1 MYVHAGCRYL
11 YLRSDY
17 TTFVLYKQNMTFEEL
32 NLTKPLLNA
41 VTDAGY
47 TTPTTIQA
55 KAFSV
60 IMSGKDV
67 LGIAQTGTGK
77 TVAYLL
83 PSLKHWKYDK
93 SKLPQ
98 ILILVPTRELVLQ
111 VEAEAKKLAKYTN
124 ASVVGVFGGVNMK
137 PQAALIKEGADVLIA
152 TPGRLLDLALNG
164 ALSLKNIKRLVIDE
178 FDEMLNLGFRSQLTR
193 VLDLL
198 PKKRQNLLFSATVTE
213 DIEDLVVTFFNFP
226 VKIEAAPTGTPVEKI
241 NQTAYLAPNFYTKI
255 NLLAHLLQIDGAM
268 QKVIV
273 FASTKKLADL
283 IFRQMEKHIPEGL
296 GIIHSNKSQPQR
308 LQAVKDFQQGE
319 MRVLIATDIIARG
332 IDIAEVS
339 HVINFDIPEVPEE
352 YIHRI
357 GRTGRA
363 DKEGIAIAFIGK
375 KEKPLF
381 TKIEKLMK
389 MKVAAQKLPEEVE
402 VSKELIDEEL
412 PVYKEKI
419 IQIKTPKREDAG
431 AAFHEKIAKNKKVN
445 NKIRHEE
452 KMKMKYGKPK
462 TRGQKRK

>member
-1 MYVHAGCRYL
+1 
-11 YLRSDY
+11 
-17 TTFVLYKQNMTFEEL
+17 MTFEEL

-319 MRVLIATDIIARG
+319 MRVL
-332 IDIAEVS
+332 
-339 HVINFDIPEVPEE
+339 
-352 YIHRI
+352 
-357 GRTGRA
+357 
-363 DKEGIAIAFIGK
+363 
-375 KEKPLF
+375 
-381 TKIEKLMK
+381 
-389 MKVAAQKLPEEVE
+389 
-402 VSKELIDEEL
+402 
-412 PVYKEKI
+412 
-419 IQIKTPKREDAG
+419 
-431 AAFHEKIAKNKKVN
+431 
-445 NKIRHEE
+445 
-452 KMKMKYGKPK
+452 
-462 TRGQKRK
+462 

>member
-1 MYVHAGCRYL
+1 
-11 YLRSDY
+11 
-17 TTFVLYKQNMTFEEL
+17 MTFEEL

-41 VTDAGY
+41 LQDAGY

-83 PSLKHWKYDK
+83 PSIKHWKYDK
-93 SKLPQ
+93 EKLPQ
-98 ILILVPTRELVLQ
+98 ILVLVPTRELVVQ
-111 VEAEAKKLAKYTN
+111 VEEEAKKLTKYTN
-124 ASVVGVFGGVNMK
+124 ADVVGVFGGVNMK
-137 PQAALIKEGADVLIA
+137 PQAALLKAGADIVVA
-152 TPGRLLDLALNG
+152 TPGRLLDLVLNG
-164 ALSLKNIKRLVIDE
+164 ALNLKNVKRLVIDE
-178 FDEMLNLGFRSQLTR
+178 FDEMLNLGFRPQLIR

-213 DIEDLVVTFFNFP
+213 DIEELVTTFFNFP
-226 VKIEAAPTGTPVEKI
+226 VKIEAARTGTPLEKI
-241 NQTAYLAPNFYTKI
+241 IQQGYSVPNFNTKV
-255 NLLAHLLQIDGAM
+255 NLLEYLLKKDTTM
-268 QKVIV
+268 TKVLV
-273 FASTKKLADL
+273 FTGTKRLADQL
-283 IFRQMEKHIPEGL
+283 YKNIEKQFPENIGV
-296 GIIHSNKSQPQR
+296 IHSNKSQHQR
-308 LQAVKDFQQGE
+308 FEAVNKFHNGDF
-319 MRVLIATDIIARG
+319 RILIATDVIARG

-339 HVINFDIPEVPEE
+339 HVINFDTPEVPED

-363 DKEGIAIAFIGK
+363 DKNGHAIIFISK
-375 KEKPLF
+375 KEKPSQ

-389 MKVAAQKLPEEVE
+389 MKIPMEKLPTEVE
-402 VSKELIDEEL
+402 VSKELITEEL
-412 PVYKEKI
+412 PVVKQKVIVVKE
-419 IQIKTPKREDAG
+419 PKKESVG
-431 AAFHEKIAKNKKVN
+431 PAFHEKSAKNSKVN
-445 NKIRHEE
+445 KKIRHAE